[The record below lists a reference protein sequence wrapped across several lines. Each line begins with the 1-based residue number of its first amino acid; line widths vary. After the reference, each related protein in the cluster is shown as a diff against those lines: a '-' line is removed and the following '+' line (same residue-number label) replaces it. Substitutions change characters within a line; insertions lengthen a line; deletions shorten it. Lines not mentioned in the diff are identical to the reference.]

1 MAHPRLHRTLAV
13 SAALAL
19 GLTLSGPTMAQSRVV
34 DDPGVG
40 AAAQIPLTTPE
51 PAAPSAADTAL
62 PESPTGL
69 YVVLLEDAPLAM
81 YRGGVADLAAT
92 SAQATGQ
99 ARLDTDSAASRA
111 YLDHLTQAQDD
122 ATRQVEELLGH
133 QVTVTDTYQIAL
145 NGFAAELS
153 PEEAAA
159 VQQLPGVSTVLPD
172 DERTLDTD
180 LSNELIG
187 SPAIWAG
194 ETGAEIGTRGEGVIV
209 GMLDSGVNPE
219 HPSFAATDGDGYT
232 HTNPYGSGTFVGVCA
247 DDAENPE
254 DICNDKLIGA
264 YDFVTQ
270 TATDTDGH
278 GSHTG
283 STMGGNAHEAV
294 FDVGSTAWELPVSGV
309 APRANVIS
317 YKVCAFLCPGTASV
331 AAVEQAILDGTDVL
345 NFSISGPDNPW
356 NNAVDLA
363 FLSAFEAGIY
373 VAASA
378 GNNGPEAGSV
388 AKTAPWNATV
398 AATNSPR
405 VIAHD
410 VSVTAP
416 EPVPEELTGLA
427 GVPGSGPGVTEP
439 LTAPLREASVVDPGN
454 GDGCTAFPDGVF
466 EDALA
471 LIERGECDFSAK
483 VSHAQDAGAVG
494 VVMVNQF
501 PGPPV
506 VMGGL
511 ESTTIPAVMLSNS
524 EGMAL
529 RTFVVEHEDTQVRL
543 DSESVRSVNDDW
555 TGIVTD
561 FSSRG
566 PSDFDL
572 LAPTFAA
579 PGRNILAATLA
590 EGENASTYE
599 FMQGTSMS
607 SPHGAG
613 AGALLRGLH
622 PEWSPAMIRSAL
634 ASTADPTGMR
644 KDDGTTA
651 ADPYDVGSGFLDLEA
666 AGRVGLVLEETA
678 ENFEAANPAEG
689 GDPRTLNL
697 PAFVDQNCLGE
708 CTFEREVTNVADVV
722 TAYTV
727 QVDAPEGVPLTV
739 EPTTFTVEPGA
750 TQTLTVTADVSDLI
764 GGDALFGDVRLT
776 TQDSHNSGAAIADVH
791 YPVVLVKGE
800 AELVVD
806 PDELTSTMGVD
817 EQVEHLLTVS
827 NEGGAPLEWTLGEEG
842 ACALPGWASADPTSG
857 TLGAGESA
865 EVTVTFD
872 STDLAGGEYAASLC
886 VEGNDPHTPV
896 AEVALQ
902 LEVVEIPV
910 VDVDRT
916 EITVTQPADSTGTEP
931 LTVGNTGY
939 GVLDWTFE
947 DEDAGPSPERIEQL
961 REGVLLIPNSAS
973 GYRGIMAFDPQDG
986 TLIDAEFIPHHDFA
1000 DSTLYTPNQALANA
1014 DGTGFLV
1021 ADQIR
1026 NVITEYDLDGN
1037 FRGFFAPTPEGE
1049 DRSIMQNVRG
1059 MAWSPEGTLMV
1070 TVATG
1075 ANANSI
1081 IELDAEG
1088 NYLGH
1093 FIEPGLDGLTGPW
1106 FVTFRDEDVLVS
1118 ANGSEAVHSFSP
1130 DGTTANEPF
1139 ATELRW
1145 PEQTAETED
1154 GTVLV
1159 ANWSTGTGFLDRG
1172 VHEYSA
1178 DGEHLGHYDAPGNS
1192 YAGVHPLGNGNFLA
1206 TTESGVFELDREG
1219 AVTEH
1224 HTGGRGRFIS
1234 EVSMPE
1240 LQACVTPDAVPWLAA
1255 DPASG
1260 QTPAGGVD
1268 PVDLVID
1275 TAGLEAG
1282 SEHSATVCVSSNDP
1296 DTPYVPVLVELT
1308 VTEAVPDPVLIDRVA
1323 GDDRYDT
1330 AALIAT
1336 GNGPVDTVY
1345 LANGQDF
1352 PDALASSSPAVRDG
1366 AAVLLTRPD
1375 LLPGVTAQA
1384 LADLGP
1390 DQVFVLGGPA
1400 AVQQPVLDRAAEVSG
1415 APVERIAGEH
1425 RYGTAAE
1432 LAAERFDPADV
1443 DTVYVAPGP
1452 EFADSLTGGPLA
1464 GSEGAPILLS
1474 GTAGVPRATTGALAT
1489 LEPSHIVVLGGRDWI
1504 PDEALEEL
1512 AEYADTVERLAGEDR
1527 YETAALIAERMEPSE
1542 RVFVASGQQF
1552 PDALAGATLA
1562 GREGSPLLLV
1572 QPEHLPSITGQTLV
1586 ERDPAQV
1593 TLFGGE
1599 SAIAETVR
1607 AAIEE
1612 LFED

>member
-1 MAHPRLHRTLAV
+1 MPTPRLHRSIAV

-19 GLTLSGPTMAQSRVV
+19 GLTLAAPQLAQARVV
-34 DDPGVG
+34 DDDRAASVG
-40 AAAQIPLTTPE
+40 GEEAAGSPLTAE
-51 PAAPSAADTAL
+51 RAPDAL
-62 PESPTGL
+62 AESPTGL
-69 YVVLLEDAPLAM
+69 YFVLLEDAPLAM
-81 YRGGVADLAAT
+81 YRGGVDDLAAT
-92 SAQATGQ
+92 SAEATGQ
-99 ARLDTDSAASRA
+99 SRLDTDSAASRA
-111 YLDHLTQAQDD
+111 YLDHLAQAQDD
-122 ATRQVEELLGH
+122 ATRQVEDLLGH
-133 QVTVTDTYQIAL
+133 DVHVADAYRYAL

-159 VQQLPGVSTVLPD
+159 VLQLPGVSTVLPD
-172 DERTLDTD
+172 EQRTLDTD

-194 ETGAEIGTRGEGVIV
+194 ETGPDLGTYGEGVIV
-209 GMLDSGVNPE
+209 GMIDSGVNPD
-219 HPSFAATDGDGYT
+219 HPSFAATDGEGYT

-247 DDAENPE
+247 DDAESPE

-294 FDVGSTAWELPVSGV
+294 FDVGSTTWTLPVSGV

-317 YKVCAFLCPGTASV
+317 YKVCALLCPGTASV

-378 GNNGPEAGSV
+378 GNNGPEVGSV
-388 AKTAPWNATV
+388 SKTAPWNATV

-439 LTAPLREASVVDPGN
+439 LTAALREASVVDPGN
-454 GDGCTAFPDGVF
+454 GTGCEAFPDEVF
-466 EDALA
+466 ADALA
-471 LIERGECDFSAK
+471 LIERGDCDFSAK
-483 VSHAQDAGAVG
+483 VNNAEDAGALG

-511 ESTTIPAVMLSNS
+511 ESTGIPAVMLAND

-529 RTFVVEHEDTQVRL
+529 RDFVVEHPDTEVRM
-543 DSESVRSVNDDW
+543 DSESVRTVNDGW

-579 PGRNILAATLA
+579 PGRNILAATSPS
-590 EGENASTYE
+590 GEDASTYE

-644 KDDGTTA
+644 KDDGSTA
-651 ADPYDVGSGFLDLEA
+651 ADPYDVGSGFLDLAA
-666 AGRVGLVLEETA
+666 AGRVGLVLDETG
-678 ENFEAANPAEG
+678 ENFQDANPATG

-697 PAFVDQNCLGE
+697 PAFVDQNCLGT
-708 CTFEREVTNVADVV
+708 CSFEREVTNVADVA
-722 TAYTV
+722 TAYSASLV
-727 QVDAPEGVPLTV
+727 APDGVPMTV
-739 EPTTFTVEPGA
+739 EPTSFTLEPGA
-750 TQTLTVTADVSDLI
+750 TQTLTVTADVSDLV
-764 GGDALFGDVRLT
+764 GGEALFGDIALQT
-776 TQDSHNSGAAIADVH
+776 DGTHANGAEIADVH

-800 AELVVD
+800 AQMVVE
-806 PDELTSTMGVD
+806 PTELTSLLGVD
-817 EQVEHLLTVS
+817 EAAEHTLTVT
-827 NEGGAPLEWTLGEEG
+827 NAGGAPMEWAVAGGDECTL
-842 ACALPGWASADPTSG
+842 PDWAAADPASG
-857 TLGAGESA
+857 TVAAGESA

-872 STDLAGGEYAASLC
+872 SADLAGGEYAASLC
-886 VEGNDPHTPV
+886 LESNDPHTPV
-896 AEVALQ
+896 ATVALA
-902 LEVVEIPV
+902 LEVVEVPV

-916 EITVTQPADSTGTEP
+916 EIAVTQPAESTGTEP

-939 GVLDWTFE
+939 GILDWTFE
-947 DEDAGPSPERIEQL
+947 DEDAGPSQERIDQL
-961 REGVLLIPNSAS
+961 REGVLLVPNSS
-973 GYRGIMAFDPQDG
+973 RDHRGVMAFDPQDG
-986 TLIDAEFIPHHDFA
+986 TLIDAEFIPHFDFS

-1037 FRGFFAPTPEGE
+1037 FRGFFAPSPEGE
-1049 DRSIMQNVRG
+1049 DRSIMQNIRG
-1059 MAWSPEGTLMV
+1059 MTWSPEGTLMV

-1075 ANANSI
+1075 VNANSV

-1118 ANGSEAVHSFSP
+1118 ANGSEAVHSFST
-1130 DGTTANEPF
+1130 DGSTANEPF

-1145 PEQTAETED
+1145 PEQTAETAE

-1178 DGEHLGHYDAPGNS
+1178 DGAHLGHYDAPGNS
-1192 YAGVHPLGNGNFLA
+1192 YAGVHPLGNGNFLT
-1206 TTESGVFELDREG
+1206 TTEQGVFELDRDG

-1234 EVSMPE
+1234 PVAMPD
-1240 LQACVTPDAVPWLAA
+1240 LMACVTPDEVPWLEV

-1260 QTPAGGVD
+1260 QTPRDAVEEL
-1268 PVDLVID
+1268 DLVID
-1275 TAGLEAG
+1275 TAGLEPG
-1282 SEHSATVCVSSNDP
+1282 SEHAVTLCVSSNDP

-1308 VTEAVPDPVLIDRVA
+1308 VTEAVPDPVVIDRIA
-1323 GDDRYDT
+1323 GENRYDT
-1330 AALIAT
+1330 AARIAT
-1336 GNGPVDTVY
+1336 GHGPVDTVY
-1345 LANGQDF
+1345 LASGRDF
-1352 PDALASSSPAVRDG
+1352 PDALAGTAPAVQDG

-1375 LLPGVTAQA
+1375 LLPGVTEQA
-1384 LADLGP
+1384 LIELGP
-1390 DQVFVLGGPA
+1390 EQVFVLGGQA
-1400 AVQQPVLDRAAEVSG
+1400 AVGDGVLGAVEELTEAEVTRISG
-1415 APVERIAGEH
+1415 TH
-1425 RYGTAAE
+1425 RYGTAEE
-1432 LAAERFDPADV
+1432 LALARFAPAEV
-1443 DTVYVAPGP
+1443 DTVYVTSGL

-1464 GSEGAPILLS
+1464 GSEGAPILLT
-1474 GTAGVPRATTGALAT
+1474 GTSDLPQATIRALEA
-1489 LEPSHIVVLGGRDWI
+1489 LEPGQVVVLGGDARI
-1504 PDEALEEL
+1504 PDETLEQLE
-1512 AEYADTVERLAGEDR
+1512 EYADDVERLAGENR
-1527 YETAALIAERMEPSE
+1527 YETATLVAERMGPSE
-1542 RVFVASGQQF
+1542 RVFVASGDVF

-1562 GREGSPLLLV
+1562 GREGSPLLLA
-1572 QPEHLPSITGQTLV
+1572 QPENLPTVTGQALV
-1586 ERDPAQV
+1586 DRDPAHV
-1593 TLFGGE
+1593 TLFGGD
-1599 SAIAETVR
+1599 AALAEVVR
-1607 AAIEE
+1607 TAIEE
-1612 LFED
+1612 LLND